1 MFDLFWYCNIIWKWV
16 EVDKNCSLFIDNII
30 DNIKMT
36 FFVLN
41 QVARSPGQVKLDSGK
56 WKLWKNLFE

>member
-41 QVARSPGQVKLDSGK
+41 QVGQSLGQVKLDSSK
-56 WKLWKNLFE
+56 W